1 MDASAPVPLA
11 ARPSGAARRIATEVV
26 TILAI
31 TIVLSLA
38 GLALVTGRDA
48 ATADEI
54 VPDAARVLFGALG
67 IGLLLWSLLLVA
79 GAIVLRERGPALR
92 IVVHMLTAALAITL
106 NAVIV
111 ALATGVGTSAG
122 AGASEWGDLV
132 VAIVLGAGLVVLGAA
147 VIAVVMT
154 ELVVVRS
161 PRRTMPSSF
170 GEQPFDSG
178 ATGR

>member
-1 MDASAPVPLA
+1 MDSSDPVPLA
-11 ARPSGAARRIATEVV
+11 ARPSGPARRVATEVA
-26 TILAI
+26 TILVI

-106 NAVIV
+106 NAAIV
-111 ALATGVGTSAG
+111 ALATGAGTSAG
-122 AGASEWGDLV
+122 SGEWGDLV

-147 VIAVVMT
+147 VIAVVVT

-161 PRRTMPSSF
+161 PRQAMPSAF
-170 GEQPFDSG
+170 GEQPFDSA
-178 ATGR
+178 ATDR